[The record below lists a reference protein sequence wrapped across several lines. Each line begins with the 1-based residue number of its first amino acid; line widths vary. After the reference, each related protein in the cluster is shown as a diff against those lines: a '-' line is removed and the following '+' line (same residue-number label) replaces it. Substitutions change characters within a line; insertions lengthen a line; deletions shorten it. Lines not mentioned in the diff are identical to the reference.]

1 MYAFKFADIGEGIHE
16 GKILKWHFKV
26 GDKVKEGETLVVV
39 ETDKVN
45 AELPSPVD
53 GIIESLGSKEGDT
66 IHVGDVL
73 VVINDGTGGES
84 PKTEEVKKEDKKEP
98 VSEGKAAPGVIGQ
111 IEVSEEGMA
120 SSSENQS
127 AKDAKSDEKALATPV
142 ARKMAKDLGLDINQ
156 IKGTGEFGRVLKEDI
171 QKAFDNKQ
179 GGSKQAAPVQM
190 TVPKVNISTQGD
202 VEIVEITKLRKAIV
216 RSMTLSKQVIP
227 HTVLMD
233 EIIVDK
239 LVDLRNKVKEQAA
252 AQNIKLTYMAFIIKA
267 VVLALNQFP
276 TFNASFDHEND
287 RMILKKFYNIGMAVD
302 TKDGLIVPNIKDAD
316 KKSILELAKELREV
330 ADQTIART
338 VQLSQLQNAT
348 FSITNFGAADVAFGT
363 PIIPHPE
370 VGILGVGKISQ
381 KAVVVNGEIK
391 VSYVL
396 PLSLAVDHRVIDG
409 AEAGRFLNVIKSLLN
424 DPMMLLLS

>member
-1 MYAFKFADIGEGIHE
+1 MYEFKFADIGEGIHE
-16 GKILKWHFKV
+16 GKILKWHYKV

-53 GIIESLGSKEGDT
+53 GIIASLGAKEGDT
-66 IHVGDVL
+66 IHVGQVL
-73 VVINDGTGGES
+73 VVINDGTGAS
-84 PKTEEVKKEDKKEP
+84 LPEVKKEEPKKEAI
-98 VSEGKAAPGVIGQ
+98 SEGKAAPGVIGQ
-111 IEVSEEGMA
+111 IEVSEEVMA
-120 SSSENQS
+120 SSSELSTSIKEEVTQ
-127 AKDAKSDEKALATPV
+127 KALATPV
-142 ARKMAKDLGLDINQ
+142 ARQMAKDLGLDINK

-171 QKAFDNKQ
+171 QKAYDAKQ
-179 GGSKQAAPVQM
+179 TPKAVAQPQVN
-190 TVPKVNISTQGD
+190 VPKVSVSAQGD
-202 VEIVEITKLRKAIV
+202 VEYVEITKLRKAIV
-216 RSMTLSKQVIP
+216 KSMTLSKQVIP

-239 LVDLRNKVKEQAA
+239 LVELRNKVKEQAA
-252 AQNIKLTYMAFIIKA
+252 AQNIKLTYMAFIMKA
-267 VVLALNQFP
+267 VVLALKKFP
-276 TFNASFDHEND
+276 HFNASFDQEND
-287 RMILKKFYNIGMAVD
+287 RMILKKYYNIGMAVD

-316 KKSILELAKELREV
+316 KKSILELARELRDV

-338 VQLSQLQNAT
+338 VQLAQLQNAT
-348 FSITNFGAADVAFGT
+348 FSITNFGAADVAYGT

-381 KAVVVNGEIK
+381 KPVVVDGEIK
-391 VSYVL
+391 VAYVL

>member
-1 MYAFKFADIGEGIHE
+1 MYEFKFADIGEGIHE
-16 GKILKWHFKV
+16 GKILKWHYKV

-53 GIIESLGSKEGDT
+53 GIIASLGAKEGDT
-66 IHVGDVL
+66 IHVGQVL
-73 VVINDGTGGES
+73 VVINDGSGA
-84 PKTEEVKKEDKKEP
+84 PAPEVKKEEPKKEAI
-98 VSEGKAAPGVIGQ
+98 SEGKAAPGVIGQ
-111 IEVSEEGMA
+111 IEVSEEVMA
-120 SSSENQS
+120 SSSEVSNGKKEDVSQ
-127 AKDAKSDEKALATPV
+127 KALATPV
-142 ARKMAKDLGLDINQ
+142 ARQMAKDLGLDINK

-171 QKAFDNKQ
+171 QKAFDA
-179 GGSKQAAPVQM
+179 KQAPKVVSQPQIN
-190 TVPKVNISTQGD
+190 VPKVSVSAQGD
-202 VEIVEITKLRKAIV
+202 VEYVEITKLRKAIV
-216 RSMTLSKQVIP
+216 KSMTLSKQVIP

-252 AQNIKLTYMAFIIKA
+252 AQNIKLTYMAFIMKA
-267 VVLALNQFP
+267 VVLALKKFP
-276 TFNASFDHEND
+276 HFNASFDQEND
-287 RMILKKFYNIGMAVD
+287 RMILKKYYNIGMAVD

-316 KKSILELAKELREV
+316 KKSILELARELREV

-338 VQLSQLQNAT
+338 VQLAQLQNAT
-348 FSITNFGAADVAFGT
+348 FSITNFGAADVAYGT

-381 KAVVVNGEIK
+381 KPVVVDGEIK
-391 VSYVL
+391 IAYVL